1 MNQTL
6 KYSILIFLLG
16 SFFLVELVVGLIAN
30 SLTLQ
35 TDAFHMLS
43 DLLAASIALI
53 SYRLTFRDKTYKYT
67 YGWARAEIIGGL
79 INSVFLISTC
89 FFLGLEVIH
98 KIVEL
103 VNEDGKNDKLETE
116 IDTVL
121 IVGGVG
127 LFINIIGLF
136 LFHDHTHN
144 HGNDIELGDVI
155 EEDINNEVVNHNQ
168 AALFLHIFGDFLGSV
183 IVILTSLLIKYTDWE
198 YRFYIDPLASLL
210 VIIVIVVSSLKLFKY
225 TINILLH
232 RTPRQI
238 DIDLLLSEIKSLDQI
253 TGIHDF
259 HLWSLT
265 NKVVI
270 ASFHIELASDGVED
284 TDELLLD
291 IKKILHRYEI
301 HSSSIQIENSQKCLD
316 PICRERC
323 SQHQCC

>member
-1 MNQTL
+1 MNETL
-6 KYSILIFLLG
+6 KYGILIFLLG
-16 SFFLVELVVGLIAN
+16 SFFLVELVVGLVAN

-103 VNEDGKNDKLETE
+103 VNEDGQNIKLETD
-116 IDTVL
+116 IDMVL

-127 LFINIIGLF
+127 LLINIVGMF
-136 LFHDHTHN
+136 LFHNHTHN
-144 HGNDIELGDVI
+144 HVDEQDQIEKNINSEVI
-155 EEDINNEVVNHNQ
+155 NHNQ
-168 AALFLHIFGDFLGSV
+168 AALFLHIFGDFLGSI
-183 IVILTSLLIKYTDWE
+183 IVILTGLLIKYTDWE

-210 VIIVIVVSSLKLFKY
+210 VIIVIVASSLKLFKY

-238 DIDLLLSEIKSLDQI
+238 DIDLLLSEIRAFENIID
-253 TGIHDF
+253 IHDF

-270 ASFHIELASDGVED
+270 ASFHIKLAESMIDNSDQ
-284 TDELLLD
+284 LLLD
-291 IKKILHRYEI
+291 IKRVLHKYEI
-301 HSSSIQIENSQKCLD
+301 HSSSIQIENSEQCLD
-316 PICRERC
+316 PICQERC
-323 SQHQCC
+323 NQHQCC